1 MGPARAPRHIAFV
14 AFAAMVM
21 ILGGPLGMFPTIEG
35 KPAVELR
42 GSAKTTNIELSDRLR
57 APRRKNKKGVPPR
70 RRMHPTPAMLLH
82 KGTPL
87 RLQACAL
94 SNCLLQ
100 KTESKIAPKEYKRG
114 EDAAEI
120 SSSGYTIPFLRST
133 SRQSDITG
141 AYDLSVTRG
150 QLFNYGVI
158 PSKLI
163 KIDDLKNF
171 PATAFARR
179 QLWVIALKR
188 GLGAGYQVTRDFI
201 RNGDV
206 FVGVDCVRNPFFFV
220 NREVEQMVRWNP
232 VSKIR
237 EKIRRFHHTHDDYE
251 VMNGQYVVPEAEL
264 ENLRPLLDDDI
275 FDPYTAFRRTEA
287 ELIQDKRKM
296 LKDPYS
302 TGRLPHFQTLE
313 EVHEYQKNT
322 MVEKTKLP
330 GGAVAFRF
338 VEPFASRIMHDE
350 KVGDMLRSYDM
361 KKGRLEAPPGTAIY
375 ARRKRLAEKNHRETK
390 EHSAPGAVL

>member
-1 MGPARAPRHIAFV
+1 
-14 AFAAMVM
+14 
-21 ILGGPLGMFPTIEG
+21 MFPTIEG

-87 RLQACAL
+87 NPKSRRKNTNEEKMLRRYHLQDIQYRFFVRLAGRVTSLAHTISRL
-94 SNCLLQ
+94 PEDS
-100 KTESKIAPKEYKRG
+100 EKRRKATNVLID
-114 EDAAEI
+114 E
-120 SSSGYTIPFLRST
+120 
-133 SRQSDITG
+133 
-141 AYDLSVTRG
+141 
-150 QLFNYGVI
+150 LFNYGVI

-330 GGAVAFRF
+330 GGVVAFRF